1 MSTFLCKHG
10 YSNETKMFTAVK
22 NESRNEGTKSEELN
36 CTMNCG
42 SDSEEDKEWVK
53 RLTSSDSGY
62 ARSISSESGNDNADN
77 NEVDLTNLLCK
88 QRSPEALLS
97 AKSRVKNCS
106 DDEVFVKRKGQSNT
120 ISKSVHVK
128 DGYESD
134 EEAEKK
140 CFSELKGKH
149 TDTGHNTRLSVSD
162 EDSSDSGNF
171 SSSQNGKDMKLQ
183 KTKTVEDD
191 ANANELFKKLFKVH
205 VPPTSD
211 YEADNV
217 DVSVHSVERQSVG
230 DLEVAEKSKVGDLE
244 AEKSLAENGDKEM
257 FRNLFSQQ
265 VAESHAQKDTPVLKS
280 FSDSEVRGEV
290 CQVRLGCVSQGNKM
304 AYNHWVGASSPTST
318 ESNHKTESP
327 PSNDAVFNRAVNQSE
342 LFLQINVNKCVKKLK
357 KSKSIKLWILCK
369 EKLAN

>member
-1 MSTFLCKHG
+1 
-10 YSNETKMFTAVK
+10 MFTAVK

-62 ARSISSESGNDNADN
+62 ARSISSESGNDNAEN

-140 CFSELKGKH
+140 CISALKGKH
-149 TDTGHNTRLSVSD
+149 TGTGHDTSVSD

-171 SSSQNGKDMKLQ
+171 SSSQNGKDVKLQ
-183 KTKTVEDD
+183 KTRTVEDD
-191 ANANELFKKLFKVH
+191 ANAHELFKKLFKVH

-230 DLEVAEKSKVGDLE
+230 DLEVAEKSKVDLE
-244 AEKSLAENGDKEM
+244 AEKSLAEKSLAENREKET

-265 VAESHAQKDTPVLKS
+265 VAKSHAQKETPVLKS

-290 CQVRLGCVSQGNKM
+290 CQVRLGCVSQGIKT
-304 AYNHWVGASSPTST
+304 AYNHGVGTSSPIST
-318 ESNHKTESP
+318 ESNNKTESP
-327 PSNDAVFNRAVNQSE
+327 PGNGAVFNRAVNQSE
-342 LFLQINVNKCVKKLK
+342 LL
-357 KSKSIKLWILCK
+357 
-369 EKLAN
+369 